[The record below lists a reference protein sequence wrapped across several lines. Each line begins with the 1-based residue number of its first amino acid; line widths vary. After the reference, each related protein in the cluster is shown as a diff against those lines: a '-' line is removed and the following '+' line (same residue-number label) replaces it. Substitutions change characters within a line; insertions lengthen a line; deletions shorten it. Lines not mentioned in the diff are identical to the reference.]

1 MLLTSVNQK
10 VSAIG
15 RGCAGIV
22 PLALIAALAAPTQAR
37 STAQAASPAAAPP
50 IATPAS
56 EAQPDPA
63 DDHVE
68 SLRNAIVA
76 ALKQNPEIQIAL
88 AREDDAKYAIDEAR
102 AAYLP
107 RLDVTMASGPEYNLP
122 NANNTTL
129 LRRSEG
135 VINLHQNV
143 WDFGVTI
150 NDIKRARAA
159 HMSAKWGT
167 RQQIEQISY
176 DMSVAYLSVLEK
188 QRLVAL
194 IEDEIETQNKMS
206 NMITVQKDLGLTTAA
221 DVSRAQVR
229 GDALRQQLLDAHSQ
243 LQQQREASRRLTG
256 HLPGRAV
263 SLPPVDPA
271 LPADAETAVDL
282 METHSPQ
289 LAQAMQDRR
298 SIDRQL
304 ASQRGNFF
312 PKIALDVQ
320 GNYKD
325 EVLGRT
331 GRNEDARVVLTMT
344 YNIFNGGADLALKRR
359 IQARLREADY
369 QMLKIRRDVE
379 QDLRIDYQSLA
390 AANEKVATIQ
400 SQVAAAEKVVTLYR
414 EQFRSGTRSVFD
426 LLDSQQALFQA
437 RQNELTNYTQ
447 KQASG
452 FRVLQK
458 ISGLFDLVSQGEPL
472 PNIVVQPPTKK

>member
-1 MLLTSVNQK
+1 M
-10 VSAIG
+10 
-15 RGCAGIV
+15 
-22 PLALIAALAAPTQAR
+22 PT
-37 STAQAASPAAAPP
+37 
-50 IATPAS
+50 
-56 EAQPDPA
+56 D
-63 DDHVE
+63 
-68 SLRNAIVA
+68 
-76 ALKQNPEIQIAL
+76 
-88 AREDDAKYAIDEAR
+88 
-102 AAYLP
+102 
-107 RLDVTMASGPEYNLP
+107 
-122 NANNTTL
+122 
-129 LRRSEG
+129 
-135 VINLHQNV
+135 
-143 WDFGVTI
+143 
-150 NDIKRARAA
+150 
-159 HMSAKWGT
+159 
-167 RQQIEQISY
+167 
-176 DMSVAYLSVLEK
+176 
-188 QRLVAL
+188 
-194 IEDEIETQNKMS
+194 
-206 NMITVQKDLGLTTAA
+206 
-221 DVSRAQVR
+221 
-229 GDALRQQLLDAHSQ
+229 
-243 LQQQREASRRLTG
+243 
-256 HLPGRAV
+256 
-263 SLPPVDPA
+263 
-271 LPADAETAVDL
+271 
-282 METHSPQ
+282 
-289 LAQAMQDRR
+289 
-298 SIDRQL
+298 
-304 ASQRGNFF
+304 
-312 PKIALDVQ
+312 ALDVQ